1 MEGQLDGN
9 IKEERSKAL
18 IELNAI
24 NEKSF
29 NEKYVG
35 RDMDVL
41 LEQEVKG
48 KEGIFE
54 GYTRNYIKVE
64 VRHAK
69 REDIGNI
76 INCKIDNAVEDY
88 LEGLKV

>member
-1 MEGQLDGN
+1 
-9 IKEERSKAL
+9 
-18 IELNAI
+18 
-24 NEKSF
+24 
-29 NEKYVG
+29 
-35 RDMDVL
+35 MDVL

-54 GYTRNYIKVE
+54 GYTKNYIKVE

-76 INCKIDNAVEDY
+76 INCKIENAVEDY
-88 LEGLKV
+88 LEGLTV